1 MNLGKLSAL
10 LCNKKI
16 FKNAKIVMY
25 LRRSSSN
32 FILLAI
38 SCFIMISFII
48 YSIRIVNV
56 TGYEA
61 SIYENIPVSTW
72 ICFIL
77 SYLFGSYILIESAIL
92 HKNDDITQFF
102 KIGFLILFLLNFV
115 ILLIPRIKY
124 TVLWDRWDSW
134 YYIGYSRDI
143 LQTGHIDTFQD
154 PYPALHILMSSI
166 SNICGIGDPGLLSQ
180 SILIT
185 PFIFSFYMVFLYI
198 ISKKI
203 LENLT
208 QVAIA
213 ISISVGFPYVA
224 YLSPPPLGYVTT
236 TPFAFSSFLVL
247 LCLIFYF
254 SQLHTPKVEYK
265 LLLVLSIFAI
275 TIAHMLTAIFV
286 CSGLLFLE
294 VFKSVKE
301 ANLKIER
308 LQIFLHKINFKLIVL
323 STIAVVAWLIHLT
336 DVYVGPVRT
345 ISDVIL
351 VGEVS
356 ATPYTGILESVG
368 LTGFDIIIL
377 FFKIFTPSLIVV
389 IVSMIAAILLIKKT
403 NQKSNNGSSDLFV
416 LLGWFCPSALMFII
430 LTTALSNIGFDPYR
444 LAGYG
449 FLLAPILVGYGFG
462 TLRNNRLKK
471 NNDKI
476 FVYFILL
483 ILTVSFV
490 AGLAAKYPA
499 PYTETVNFQT
509 TKQDVCG
516 VKWIDSRKDPST
528 KIMGGN
534 YNSAI
539 LAGLRGY
546 DNFFRRDDF
555 KWGMRLPVHL
565 GYNDFAVHTE
575 MAEQHYLL
583 LTKFDFIM
591 LERRDEL
598 SKEDLN
604 RIEADKHFNEIYS
617 NGEYNIYSSTDI

>member
-1 MNLGKLSAL
+1 MNLGKLSARL
-10 LCNKKI
+10 YNKKI

-77 SYLFGSYILIESAIL
+77 SYLFGSYILIESTVL

-166 SNICGIGDPGLLSQ
+166 SNICGIGDHGLLSQ

-185 PFIFSFYMVFLYI
+185 PFIFSFYMIFLYI

-213 ISISVGFPYVA
+213 ISISVGFPYMA

-247 LCLIFYF
+247 LCLILYF
-254 SQLHTPKVEYK
+254 SQLHTPKVKYK

-286 CSGLLFLE
+286 CLVLLFLE

-308 LQIFLHKINFKLIVL
+308 LQIFLYKIDFKLIVL
-323 STIAVVAWLIHLT
+323 STITIVAWLIHLT
-336 DVYVGPVRT
+336 DTYVGPVRT

-356 ATPYTGILESVG
+356 ATPYTGILELVG

-416 LLGWFCPSALMFII
+416 LLGWFCLSALMFII

-462 TLRNNRLKK
+462 MLRNNRSKK

-476 FVYFILL
+476 FVCFILL

-490 AGLAAKYPA
+490 TGLAAKYPS

-509 TKQDVCG
+509 TEQDIYG

-546 DNFFRRDDF
+546 DNFFQRDDF
-555 KWGMRLPVHL
+555 KWGMQLPIHL
-565 GYNDFAVHTE
+565 GYNDFAVYNE
-575 MAEQHYLL
+575 MTEQHYLL
-583 LTKFDFIM
+583 LTKFDFVM
-591 LERRDEL
+591 HERRGEL
-598 SKEDLN
+598 SKDDLN
-604 RIEADKHFNEIYS
+604 RIESDKHFNAIYS